1 MSDRVA
7 VLIRHGRY
15 RQLADTP
22 SAHQPFPLTRAGIG
36 DATRGAALV
45 EAMASAHGWD
55 IHPVI
60 HTSNLLRAWQTASI
74 LEASLPRV
82 EALHGVD
89 ALAERSVGLAANLRM
104 DQVEQVLRDDPRH
117 APAPPG
123 WKSRSDYRL
132 PLPGAES
139 HLDAGERVANHLRRT
154 MAGLS
159 PRPGRATMVLFVG
172 HGAAF
177 RHAAAHLGVL
187 GLDEV
192 AAVSMFHAA
201 PLALAA
207 PADGAWSRV
216 AGAWK
221 PRPGHDVEPD

>member
-1 MSDRVA
+1 MSDRAA

-15 RQLADTP
+15 HQLPDTP
-22 SAHQPFPLTRAGIG
+22 SAHQPFALTRAGTG

-45 EAMASAHGWD
+45 DAMASAHGWD

-74 LEASLPRV
+74 LEASLPGV
-82 EALHGVD
+82 EALHGAD

-104 DQVEQVLRDDPRH
+104 DQIEQVLRDDPRH

-132 PLPGAES
+132 PLAGAES
-139 HLDAGERVANHLRRT
+139 LLDAGERVAGHLRRT
-154 MAGLS
+154 MASLS
-159 PRPGRATMVLFVG
+159 PHPGRATMVLFVG

-177 RHAAAHLGVL
+177 RHAAVHLGAL
-187 GLDEV
+187 ELDEV
-192 AAVSMFHAA
+192 ATVSMFHAV
-201 PLALAA
+201 PVALAA
-207 PADGAWSRV
+207 PAHGAWSRV

-221 PRPGHDVEPD
+221 PRPAHDLAPD